1 MAGVSTF
8 LGLSLYKSHLKI
20 SALSA
25 KIEELETKPNSSEP
39 TTITQTIADQ
49 DEQISWE
56 TFYQNNELLLQ
67 IQGINKSE
75 LELDKICVLSVT
87 TIENK
92 DTEHEFYLSG
102 DKRIDKNDCQQPSIV
117 IPQEDGNWEL
127 EYSFTDQKSRTIR
140 VEKIYH
146 NNGTSKSY
154 IDFTIGKSDQ
164 QD

>member
-1 MAGVSTF
+1 MAGVCTF
-8 LGLSLYKSHLKI
+8 LGWSLYKSHLKI

-39 TTITQTIADQ
+39 TTITQTIVDQ
-49 DEQISWE
+49 DERISWE

-102 DKRIDKNDCQQPSIV
+102 EKRVDKRDCQKPSIV
-117 IPQEDGNWEL
+117 IPEQDSSWKL
-127 EYSFTDQKSRTIR
+127 EYPFPDQKSRTIR
-140 VEKIYH
+140 VEKVYE

-154 IDFTIGKSDQ
+154 IDFSIGKSD
-164 QD
+164 

>member
-8 LGLSLYKSHLKI
+8 LGWSLYKSHLKI

-25 KIEELETKPNSSEP
+25 KIEELETKPNSNEP
-39 TTITQTIADQ
+39 TTITQAIVDQ
-49 DEQISWE
+49 DEQISWK
-56 TFYQNNELLLQ
+56 TFYQNNEFLLQ
-67 IQGINKSE
+67 IKGINKSE

-92 DTEHEFYLSG
+92 DNEHEFYLSG
-102 DKRIDKNDCQQPSIV
+102 EKRIDQRDCQQPSIV
-117 IPQEDGNWEL
+117 IPEQDGNWEL
-127 EYSFTDQKSRTIR
+127 EHPFPDPKSRTIR
-140 VEKIYH
+140 VEKIYQ

-164 QD
+164 